1 MSTFFWTELQPATR
15 DAIIKALEDLKT
27 FNIKKGEPILVY
39 YAGLGGEICPDILST
54 TLGYVVPQDF
64 AKSAKHDVSVISH
77 REIASLLSDLAMI
90 SGDNIV
96 SESTFLFGLE
106 LHCVFQY
113 FRPLSSIIIPTQSLM
128 HWYTSQAST
137 SRTSTTTAIS
147 RVSRTMKH
155 DT

>member
-1 MSTFFWTELQPATR
+1 MHLGLSNCYVNVLLDGTATR

-96 SESTFLFGLE
+96 SESTFLFGLGTS
-106 LHCVFQY
+106 L
-113 FRPLSSIIIPTQSLM
+113 RISIL
-128 HWYTSQAST
+128 
-137 SRTSTTTAIS
+137 
-147 RVSRTMKH
+147 
-155 DT
+155 